1 VKTLLCA
8 IALAAGA
15 TLAVA
20 QGTSTGTDAGT
31 GATGSA
37 TGKTGAGNSGGAK
50 DFWTQHS
57 KGGYMSKADAMT
69 FKGPDGTN
77 PDMQKL
83 DTDSDGRISE
93 QEWKNYSDTGST
105 AKSGTSGTTQK

>member
-1 VKTLLCA
+1 MKTLLCA

-69 FKGPDGTN
+69 FKGADGTN

-83 DTDSDGRISE
+83 DTDNDGRISE
-93 QEWKNYSDTGST
+93 QEWRKYTDAGSMG
-105 AKSGTSGTTQK
+105 KSGTSGSTTK